1 MRQSDSKNTAT
12 FYFMDIEGMVPE
24 NHPLRKIRTMTDLAL
39 TSMKDTLD
47 GLYQETGRPC
57 IPPEMLLRSLLLQM
71 LYSIRS
77 ERLLVEQLEYNML
90 FRWFVGLGPQEP
102 VWDHSTYSKN
112 RQRFLDG
119 DLARKFL
126 METVRQATD
135 KGLVSDEHFTVDGT
149 LIEAWASLK
158 SLKPI
163 HGKDGDDSKDP
174 PPDDPGN
181 PTVDFHG
188 EKRANDTHR
197 STTDRES
204 RLARKGKGKEA
215 RLSYAGNALMEN
227 RNGLVVD
234 GDLRIF
240 EEDPERIGCLE
251 MLARKQKGRA
261 KRITLGGDKWFDE
274 AKFVKACR
282 KMKITPHVA
291 VKEKAGSGLVDE
303 RTLRYIGY
311 WISQTIRKRVEEIFG
326 WIKEPGRLKRAKQRG
341 RKKVSWLF
349 LFALGVYNLVRMN
362 GKLKVKMA

>member
-1 MRQSDSKNTAT
+1 MRGEDQKNPPS
-12 FYFMDIEGMVPE
+12 FVMMDLESMVPGD
-24 NHPLRKIRTMTDLAL
+24 HPLREIHAL
-39 TSMKDTLD
+39 TEQALAGIQSDLEA
-47 GLYQETGRPC
+47 LYSDVGRPS
-57 IPPEMLLRSLLLQM
+57 IPPEMLLRALLLQL

-77 ERLLVEQLEYNML
+77 ERLLMEQMEYNML
-90 FRWFVGLGPQEP
+90 FRWFVGLEPQEQ

-188 EKRANDTHR
+188 KKRANDTHR
-197 STTDRES
+197 SATDKES

-251 MLARKQKGRA
+251 MLARKQKGRT

-282 KMKITPHVA
+282 KMKITPHVT

-303 RTLRYIGY
+303 RTLRHIGY

-349 LFALGVYNLVRMN
+349 LFALGIYNLVRMN